1 MAELTFEALHFADR
15 LQVVNPRGDVGLVTL
30 WSPWEAVRRKLEE
43 VDGAILDPAR
53 SRVAAVGSLYG
64 DGMYAMLCNLL
75 HNPQVAHLIALGTQA
90 GPSTTDDLEALF
102 ARGLEDDVVLGRAVR
117 RIPGTGR
124 VFPADD
130 AFDVQRLRAGLT
142 FHHLGRLSE
151 PGLPEALRTLLEDL
165 PRADPATLP
174 ERLVVA
180 LDTGAGDRRQQ
191 PSDVGGHQVARR
203 GPLDVWEELV
213 VRTLRF
219 GREVPVGDGTRLELL
234 NVKAV
239 VQRPRDDP
247 PAALARFDVRLAD
260 LRAYQERILDPS
272 PPDGVAY
279 TYGHRLRGRTGDALA
294 EAIALLRR
302 DPTSRR
308 AYISLWDN
316 PTDLHAG
323 PGAAT
328 PCLTTVWLRIDG
340 DGALTLSATY
350 RAHNLL
356 TAWLANVY
364 GLMAVQR
371 HVADGVGVP
380 AGPITVVSHA
390 LGIDPANSRYPLAQ
404 AIESRWMRDDDVDRA
419 TGKASMREDPN
430 GYFMVSIDAEAGAL
444 IAEHRY
450 EGLLV
455 KTYRAARAE
464 TIMHEVAADM
474 AVSLV
479 SHALW
484 LGGELRR
491 AEQRLRAGGAG
502 TGEGA

>member
-1 MAELTFEALHFADR
+1 MRFEPLHFADR
-15 LQVVNPRGDVGLVTL
+15 LRVVNPEGDVGLVTL
-30 WSPWEAVRRKLEE
+30 WSPWEAVERKLTE
-43 VDGAILDPAR
+43 VDPAILDPAR
-53 SRVAAVGSLYG
+53 SRVAAIGSLYG

-75 HNPQVAHLIALGTQA
+75 HNPQIGQLIALGTQA

-102 ARGLEDDVVLGRAVR
+102 ARGVEEDVLLGRSVR

-124 VFPADD
+124 VFPADE
-130 AFDVQRLRAGLT
+130 AFDVERLRAGLT

-151 PGLPEALRTLLEDL
+151 PGLPDALRALL
-165 PRADPATLP
+165 ATLP
-174 ERLVVA
+174 HADVA
-180 LDTGAGDRRQQ
+180 TLPPRIAVGLETGAEGTREQQ
-191 PSDVGGHQVARR
+191 PSDVLAHQVVRR
-203 GPLDVWEELV
+203 RPLDVWEELV

-219 GREVPVGDGTRLELL
+219 GREVSVGDGTRLELL

-239 VQRPRDDP
+239 VTEPEDDDA
-247 PAALARFDVRLAD
+247 AALAEVGVRAED
-260 LRAYQERILDPS
+260 LRAYQERILDPA

-279 TYGHRLRGRTGDALA
+279 TYGHRLRGRTGDTLA
-294 EAIALLRR
+294 EATALLARE
-302 DPTSRR
+302 PTSRR

-328 PCLTTVWLRIDG
+328 PCLTTIWLRIAEG
-340 DGALTLSATY
+340 GRLTLTATY

-356 TAWLANVY
+356 TAWMQNVY
-364 GLMAVQR
+364 GLMAIQR
-371 HVADGVGVP
+371 HVGDALGVAP
-380 AGPITVVSHA
+380 GPITVVSHA
-390 LGIDPANSRYPLAQ
+390 LGINPADSRFALARDL
-404 AIESRWMRDDDVDRA
+404 ESRWLRDDDRDRA
-419 TGKASMREDPN
+419 AGKSAMREDPH
-430 GYFMVSIDAEAGAL
+430 GYFVVSADPEAGCL
-444 IAEHRY
+444 VAEHRY

-455 KTYRAARAE
+455 KTYRARRAE

-491 AEQRLRAGGAG
+491 HERTL
-502 TGEGA
+502 EGRST